1 MYKSKKI
8 SLVLIL
14 CFTLAII
21 LTSCS
26 SGSTSTSSSSSDSTK
41 SDVLAA
47 YNKVSLGMTKDQV
60 DKTLGLE
67 AKKETSQYALEGS
80 YSYSDSK
87 TGFGVSVVY
96 NSSNIVYSKTAIIG
110 SHKNIAPLCKKP
122 VNEAQEDK
130 VTKDMPYQDVIT
142 VLGGEGVEVSTTAN
156 EQNPTESI
164 GTIRYWANSDGSGL
178 QVVFSKDN
186 KARSALYF
194 DHD

>member
-8 SLVLIL
+8 ALVLTL
-14 CFTLAII
+14 CFTLAMI
-21 LTSCS
+21 LTACS
-26 SGSTSTSSSSSDSTK
+26 SGGTANTDSTK

-80 YSYSDSK
+80 YNYIDSK

-110 SHKNIAPLCKKP
+110 SHKNIAPFCKKP

-130 VTKDMPYQDVIT
+130 VTKDMPYQDV
-142 VLGGEGVEVSTTAN
+142 VSLLGGEGVEVSTTAT
-156 EQNPTESI
+156 EKNPTESI
-164 GTIRYWANSDGSGL
+164 GTIRNWANSDGSGL